1 MGKLPMDHSHSNQS
15 GGQNHTPPGEM
26 GRIGWFTATWQ
37 RLFGSRDPVEAQ
49 LRDIARQGTFG
60 AMISH
65 FFATLLIILFST
77 ASLIALGADSMR
89 AVLVSLAHGSVDI
102 PNAVATGV
110 TALLVPA
117 MDVAMLRAA
126 SKIRLLATRRATRSE
141 MALHVVVMA
150 TISAIEAGTYCYMA
164 AIYEHPG
171 SGVAWALIIARAAS
185 APLIGV
191 YLAMDR
197 PHPVTSRD
205 ILAQVELG
213 AGAGVIRDVTEIA
226 NDASAT
232 LDRKMELFGASAV
245 MREHERDRLND
256 LITVAKKHATS
267 QPSQPSQQPTM
278 LDVFSRNGH
287 KAAVG
292 APVTLPLVPAPQEHI
307 EAAYSPYRAMHDGD
321 EDTNYG
327 ITDEVSDDDLD
338 ADVGGWSTSSFA
350 ENELIGSDA
359 GEDVTT
365 STKPRSRSQSN
376 SGPNRRSQQASKTA
390 RQAHKKMR
398 LESKQA
404 RKRLV
409 RDGAFTI
416 FDKMET
422 SGEHLSWGEIAK
434 RVAKMQHL
442 ETTPSDNTINRLWGP
457 WQASRKHKA
466 LIEAQEAQDTAP
478 IPDDIMAMLETEP
491 EEAEEAL
498 V

>member
-1 MGKLPMDHSHSNQS
+1 
-15 GGQNHTPPGEM
+15 M

-171 SGVAWALIIARAAS
+171 SGVAWALIIARSAS

-256 LITVAKKHATS
+256 LIAVAKKHAT
-267 QPSQPSQQPTM
+267 SQPSQQPTM

-287 KAAVG
+287 KVAVG

-307 EAAYSPYRAMHDGD
+307 EATYSHHKMMHDWD
-321 EDTNYG
+321 EYDDG
-327 ITDEVSDDDLD
+327 ILDEVSAEDAADALFGTQTLDEDDLASD
-338 ADVGGWSTSSFA
+338 TVASSDTTTSKPRARTRKNTGPRASNLERSKA
-350 ENELIGSDA
+350 MREYNRKVRSDA
-359 GEDVTT
+359 
-365 STKPRSRSQSN
+365 KAA
-376 SGPNRRSQQASKTA
+376 RRAA
-390 RQAHKKMR
+390 I
-398 LESKQA
+398 
-404 RKRLV
+404 
-409 RDGAFTI
+409 RDAVYAI
-416 FDKMET
+416 LDDW
-422 SGEHLSWGEIAK
+422 HADGEIEPISDKELAR
-434 RVAKMQHL
+434 RVAARVDFAVN
-442 ETTPSDNTINRLWGP
+442 PSGSTVGRWRGP
-457 WQASRKHKA
+457 WRSSRTHKA
-466 LIEAQEAQDTAP
+466 EQEREQQQESAP
-478 IPDDIMAMLETEP
+478 IPDDIMAMLETEH
-491 EEAEEAL
+491 EEAL